1 MFYYSDPRLRPN
13 EVGLPANPLREIA
26 LCEHIKGNWLF
37 VLCGGFCVAMLA
49 AIVLYGS
56 SVN

>member
-1 MFYYSDPRLRPN
+1 VIGAGDDLPKEISTMFYYSDPR
-13 EVGLPANPLREIA
+13 A

-37 VLCGGFCVAMLA
+37 VRCGGFCVAMLTA
-49 AIVLYGS
+49 VVLYGP